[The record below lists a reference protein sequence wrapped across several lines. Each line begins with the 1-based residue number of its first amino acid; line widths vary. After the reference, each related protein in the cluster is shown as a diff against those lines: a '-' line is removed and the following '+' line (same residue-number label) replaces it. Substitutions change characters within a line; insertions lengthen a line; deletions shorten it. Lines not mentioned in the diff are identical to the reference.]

1 MHWELPCVG
10 EYDTGRCRFGDREG
24 TTLSYARIS
33 VCGVVEYPCAGT
45 CSDYIREH
53 EAVWILESG
62 KVAVTGGQPYCP
74 ACAAALKAGAE
85 EKTAA

>member
-1 MHWELPCVG
+1 M
-10 EYDTGRCRFGDREG
+10 
-24 TTLSYARIS
+24 SYARIS